1 MSALPNILS
10 FIDRSRAIVTVE
22 GEDAGKFLQGLIS
35 NDIHKAG
42 SDSWVY
48 ALLLSAQGKISLD
61 VFIQATSN
69 GYLLDCPSGEVE
81 QLIKRLNFYK
91 LRSKVAIS
99 LAPGKIRIAKGAGF
113 KDPRHANLWGRQVVS
128 EDEHPNIDSQTQ
140 HHIERMQFLV
150 PDFAMDLYPDKF
162 FPHELGMNQLN
173 AIDYVKGCYV
183 GQEVTA
189 RVEYRGQ
196 VRKKLHFVRLAAGSS
211 YNKGED
217 IISDGLKVGIMLGHQ
232 DNFGLCQLREGEF
245 PSLTTASGA
254 SIQTS

>member
-1 MSALPNILS
+1 MSTLPNILS
-10 FIDRSRAIVTVE
+10 FIDQSRAIVKVE

-35 NDIHKAG
+35 NDINKAV
-42 SDSWVY
+42 SNSWLY
-48 ALLLSAQGKISLD
+48 ALLLTAQGKISLD
-61 VFIQATSN
+61 IFIQASEG
-69 GYLLDCPSGEVE
+69 GYLLDCPSEEVE

-99 LAPGKIRIAKGAGF
+99 LVPGAIKIAKDDGF

-128 EDEHPNIDSQTQ
+128 EDDHPNIDAQRQ
-140 HHIERMQFLV
+140 YHIERIQLLV

-173 AIDYVKGCYV
+173 AIDYTKGCYV

-196 VRKKLHFVRLAAGSS
+196 VRKKLCLVRLAEGSS

-217 IISDGLKVGIMLGHQ
+217 IISGELKMGIMLGCQ

-245 PSLTTASGA
+245 SSLITASGA
-254 SIQTS
+254 SIEAS